1 MQFTPGAGNWLFRHP
16 QAGPLTALR
25 APKDPLQCNEL
36 LLWQQ
41 DWGVKHHPALL
52 ARLPL
57 DPALKH
63 DAKGI
68 TTHGALLLVLKQ
80 HVASGP

>member
-1 MQFTPGAGNWLFRHP
+1 
-16 QAGPLTALR
+16 
-25 APKDPLQCNEL
+25 L
-36 LLWQQ
+36 LIWQQ

-52 ARLPL
+52 AWLPL

-68 TTHGALLLVLKQ
+68 TTQRALLLVLKQ